1 MKWLNPHKRG
11 KKSPHAAEGEEKAR
25 YNAGAQ
31 NEASF
36 KLCPLSADVSRKNGD
51 FRKKNMCR
59 LFAILELTE
68 QEGFEPPIPFGIT
81 VFKTVALSRSATA
94 PNISV

>member
-51 FRKKNMCR
+51 FRKKYLPVFRHFRANGAGGIRTPDTFRYNGFQDRR
-59 LFAILELTE
+59 LKPL
-68 QEGFEPPIPFGIT
+68 GHCS
-81 VFKTVALSRSATA
+81 KY
-94 PNISV
+94 